1 MKKLS
6 ILSLVIVLG
15 IFVAACAPTET
26 EPGVGTPIPPVETA
40 PPGFGQTPGPVDPA
54 DQTPV
59 APDATPVDPDATP
72 VDPDTTPVAVED
84 PGDSPRRAS
93 NLMNVQVRNY
103 QDETLGDVDEIILR
117 LDGQAGQTSNGEGNQ
132 ASGQGEE
139 IAYVVVGIGGFLGI
153 GERHVALPFD
163 ALELVRETDDP
174 SDYNFYVDATREQ
187 LEALPEIDYRDLDF
201 TTRDWDVRFRNAWQ
215 AGAVV
220 TDQAQATPAAPAD
233 QTAMPADVYRHVQ
246 AIRVSELLGAT
257 VYDEVVMR
265 DPADP
270 VDPAQPADPATPADP
285 GQPGQPADPATPA
298 DPAQPAQP
306 ADPAATANLRD
317 ADRLGHVEDLI
328 VDYETGTVEYAIVEA
343 DNALDLT
350 DPWIPV
356 PVRALN
362 VLVERDR
369 NFVGITTD
377 YIVQAD
383 RQQLV
388 QAPAFE
394 VGVLP
399 IVEDPNWDTGVRDY
413 WLVQ

>member
-6 ILSLVIVLG
+6 LLSFVIVLAL
-15 IFVAACAPTET
+15 FVAACAPTET
-26 EPGVGTPIPPVETA
+26 EPGVGTPVPPAETA
-40 PPGFGQTPGPVDPA
+40 PPGFGETPGPVDPA

-59 APDATPVDPDATP
+59 APDATPVDPAATP
-72 VDPDTTPVAVED
+72 VAPDTTPVGVED

-103 QDETLGDVDEIILR
+103 QDETLGDVDEIILS
-117 LDGQAGQTSNGEGNQ
+117 LNGQRGQTTNGEGNQ
-132 ASGQGEE
+132 ATGQGEE
-139 IAYVVVGIGGFLGI
+139 IAYVVVGVGGFLGI

-174 SDYNFYVDATREQ
+174 SDYAFYVDATREQ
-187 LEALPEIDYRDLDF
+187 LEALPELDYRDLDF

-215 AGAVV
+215 AGTVV
-220 TDQAQATPAAPAD
+220 TDQTQATPVAPAD
-233 QTAMPADVYRHVQ
+233 QTAMPADEFRHVQ

-270 VDPAQPADPATPADP
+270 AQPADPATPADP
-285 GQPGQPADPATPA
+285 GTPGTPATPA

-306 ADPAATANLRD
+306 ATAVHPRD

-328 VDYETGTVEYAIVEA
+328 VDYETGMVEYAIVEA

-356 PVRALN
+356 PLRALN
-362 VLVERDR
+362 VMVERDR
-369 NFVGITTD
+369 NFVGVTTD

-383 RQQLV
+383 RQQLA
-388 QAPAFE
+388 QAPAFQ

-399 IVEDPNWDTGVRDY
+399 IIEDPNWDTGVRDY
-413 WLVQ
+413 WQVQ

>member
-6 ILSLVIVLG
+6 ILSLVIVLAL
-15 IFVAACAPTET
+15 FVAACEPAET

-40 PPGFGQTPGPVDPA
+40 PPGFGLTPGPA

-84 PGDSPRRAS
+84 PADSPRMAS

-103 QDETLGDVDEIILR
+103 QDETIGDVDEIILR
-117 LDGQAGQTSNGEGNQ
+117 LDGQPGQTSNGEGNQ
-132 ASGQGEE
+132 AMGQGEE
-139 IAYVVVGIGGFLGI
+139 IAYVVVGVGGFLGI

-163 ALELVRETDDP
+163 ALELVRDTDDP
-174 SDYNFYVDATREQ
+174 DNYNFYVDATQEQ

-201 TTRDWDVRFRNAWQ
+201 TTRDWDVRFRDAWQ
-215 AGAVV
+215 AGAVA
-220 TDQAQATPAAPAD
+220 TDQTQATPAAPAD
-233 QTAMPADVYRHVQ
+233 QTATSADEFRHVR
-246 AIRVSELLGAT
+246 AIRVSQLLGAT
-257 VYDEVVMR
+257 VYDEIVMR

-270 VDPAQPADPATPADP
+270 AVPADP
-285 GQPGQPADPATPA
+285 GTPGTPATPA
-298 DPAQPAQP
+298 DPAQPA
-306 ADPAATANLRD
+306 DPATAANLRA

-328 VDYETGTVEYAIVEA
+328 VDYENGMVEYAIVEA

-356 PVRALN
+356 PLQALN

-369 NFVGITTD
+369 NFVGVTTD

>member
-6 ILSLVIVLG
+6 ILSFVIVLAL
-15 IFVAACAPTET
+15 FVAACAPTET
-26 EPGVGTPIPPVETA
+26 EPGVGTPVPPAETA

-59 APDATPVDPDATP
+59 APDATPVDPAATP
-72 VDPDTTPVAVED
+72 VAPDTTPVAVGD

-103 QDETLGDVDEIILR
+103 QDETLGDVDEIILS
-117 LDGQAGQTSNGEGNQ
+117 LNGQPGQTTNGEGNQ
-132 ASGQGEE
+132 ATGQGEE
-139 IAYVVVGIGGFLGI
+139 IAYVVVGVGGFLGI

-174 SDYNFYVDATREQ
+174 SDYAFYVDATREQ
-187 LEALPEIDYRDLDF
+187 LEALPELDYRDLDF

-215 AGAVV
+215 AGTVV
-220 TDQAQATPAAPAD
+220 TDQTQATPVAPAD
-233 QTAMPADVYRHVQ
+233 QTAMPADEFRHVQ

-270 VDPAQPADPATPADP
+270 AQPADPATPADP
-285 GQPGQPADPATPA
+285 GTPGTPATPA

-306 ADPAATANLRD
+306 ATAVHPRD

-328 VDYETGTVEYAIVEA
+328 VDYETGMVEYAIVEA

-356 PVRALN
+356 PLRALN
-362 VLVERDR
+362 VMVERDR
-369 NFVGITTD
+369 NFVGVTTD

-383 RQQLV
+383 RQQLA
-388 QAPAFE
+388 QAPAFQ

-399 IVEDPNWDTGVRDY
+399 IIEDPNWDTGVRDY
-413 WLVQ
+413 WQVQ

>member
-6 ILSLVIVLG
+6 ILALVIVLAL
-15 IFVAACAPTET
+15 FVAACAPTET
-26 EPGVGTPIPPVETA
+26 EPGVGTPVPPVETA
-40 PPGFGQTPGPVDPA
+40 PPGFGETPGPVDPA
-54 DQTPV
+54 ATPV

-72 VDPDTTPVAVED
+72 VDPAVTPVGVED

-103 QDETLGDVDEIILR
+103 QDETLGDVDEIILS
-117 LDGQAGQTSNGEGNQ
+117 LNGQRGQTTNGEGNQ
-132 ASGQGEE
+132 ATGQGEE
-139 IAYVVVGIGGFLGI
+139 IAYVVVGVGGFLGI

-174 SDYNFYVDATREQ
+174 SDYAFYVDATREQ

-220 TDQAQATPAAPAD
+220 TDQPQTTPAAPAD
-233 QTAMPADVYRHVQ
+233 QTAMPADEFRHVQ

-265 DPADP
+265 DPA
-270 VDPAQPADPATPADP
+270 VPAVPADPGIPGTPATPA
-285 GQPGQPADPATPA
+285 Q
-298 DPAQPAQP
+298 PAQPAQP
-306 ADPAATANLRD
+306 ADPATAVNLRA

-328 VDYETGTVEYAIVEA
+328 VDYETGMVEYAIVEA

-356 PVRALN
+356 PLQALN
-362 VLVERDR
+362 ILVERDR
-369 NFVGITTD
+369 NFVGVTGD
-377 YIVQAD
+377 YVVQAD
-383 RQQLV
+383 RQQLA
-388 QAPAFE
+388 QAPAFQ